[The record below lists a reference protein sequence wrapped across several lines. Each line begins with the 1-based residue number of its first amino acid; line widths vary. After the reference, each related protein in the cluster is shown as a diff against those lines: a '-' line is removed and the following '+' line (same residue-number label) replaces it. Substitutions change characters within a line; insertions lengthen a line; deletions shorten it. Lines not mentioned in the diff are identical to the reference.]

1 MSKCTIDAST
11 SHTVSRFDRVNKVI
25 IKESVHLEK
34 DDINIDMHRADTNRA
49 WKLSKRGSLR

>member
-25 IKESVHLEK
+25 IKESVH
-34 DDINIDMHRADTNRA
+34 RA